1 MQFCIIMSC
10 KKESKKGFSIWNE
23 RVASAAKK
31 SREKHLQWLRAG
43 RQIRNSEHLRRKRD
57 GRRLMR
63 QAPRMTLS
71 SSNKVQTPPSGVLSY
86 WRVSVA
92 GTINMNV
99 MAKRIYIQC
108 S

>member
-1 MQFCIIMSC
+1 M
-10 KKESKKGFSIWNE
+10 WNE

-31 SREKHLQWLRAG
+31 SKEKHLPWLRAG
-43 RQIRNSEHLRRKRD
+43 RKMRNSEHLRRKRD

-71 SSNKVQTPPSGVLSY
+71 SSSNKVQTPSSGVLSY
-86 WRVSVA
+86 WRVGVA
-92 GTINMNV
+92 GTININV